1 MYGDLKDYGTVL
13 GLLSEVDSV
22 YKGIDAVIHIAAIP
36 APARAVSTNTFG
48 QLGKS

>member
-36 APARAVSTNTFG
+36 APARAVSSNASS